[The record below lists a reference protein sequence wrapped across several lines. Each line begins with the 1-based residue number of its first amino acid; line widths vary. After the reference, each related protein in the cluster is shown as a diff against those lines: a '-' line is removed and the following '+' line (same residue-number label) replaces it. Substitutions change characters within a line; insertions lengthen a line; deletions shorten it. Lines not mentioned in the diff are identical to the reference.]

1 MPVQCAATKVMTAQP
16 KRMAPSMAK
25 MGATPNADLRDTRS
39 ARMALAPASPTQ
51 PAVCQRARSRST
63 LWRYQD
69 MGLRPSP
76 HIPAPGQALIDRCS
90 KSSRMHFGR
99 KHEPAPSPGSPL
111 LIRRW
116 LTPGAA
122 DNPLGSAHAS
132 PCEINELAG
141 HQRGWPHTGVSPEQW
156 GYPRRVRKVGTERA

>member
-69 MGLRPSP
+69 MGLRPSTQTP
-76 HIPAPGQALIDRCS
+76 ALGQPQAPPQTSPRPAPDQPQTSPRPAPQPQARPKPAPGQALIDRCS
-90 KSSRMHFGR
+90 
-99 KHEPAPSPGSPL
+99 
-111 LIRRW
+111 
-116 LTPGAA
+116 
-122 DNPLGSAHAS
+122 
-132 PCEINELAG
+132 
-141 HQRGWPHTGVSPEQW
+141 
-156 GYPRRVRKVGTERA
+156 